1 MSNQIRMPRKGKH
14 NASVRPLWKMLA
26 AVILLGGLAFC
37 SPAVTAFATANPLAN
52 APVGPTVSPS
62 ASAPVRPTVSP
73 SANPPVGPT
82 ANQAAN
88 PPAGPAA
95 NQAVTLST
103 EEPVVLEVSYGYE
116 NAAKGGRYL
125 PLNLTITNRQSTP
138 LSGTIQIKSMES
150 DRSIYRYDYPLA
162 AEPLTRADMQ
172 YFIPLG
178 TRADRLFLT
187 LTDDSGNTV
196 LNKRVK
202 LNVSLDV
209 PELFIGILA
218 DRPETLRYL
227 NGVGIHYSSL
237 RTRTFPLQGEDF
249 PEEEIGLD
257 LLDVIIVNDYKLRSL
272 SEKQTAAIMDWV
284 HNGGVL
290 ILGTGDGVDD
300 TLGRF
305 APELLD
311 ASYGTPEIRAVNMG
325 NEFAMESPD
334 SATLEITCV
343 DIPLHGGNVIFSSR
357 EAADLTAAAKERG
370 MIAVAAYD
378 LADIGEF
385 CEAQPAYVDKFFTNL
400 LGEDRIDRLAKVVYS
415 GNSSR
420 YWSVQSLIN
429 TGDVDKLPNLGLYT
443 AVVVIY
449 LLLLGPVLYLFLK
462 NREMQIYYRRGV
474 VLLSVGFSVIIYLM
488 GTRTRFQST
497 FYTYASIQDVTED
510 YVTDTTYVNIRNPYN
525 RTYTSALNPS
535 YSVLPITRSYGSDA
549 ANPEFTGDENF
560 LVGVS
565 YREDRTEITGQNVV
579 AFDPRYFRLERKSEN
594 VDKIGI
600 TGEVDYFEGILTGS
614 ITNNFPF
621 PLENA
626 TLILYGNLVML
637 DRLEAGETKSLD
649 ELDLLRFPLNNF
661 AAVAEWVINGGQFKE
676 ADIDDKEYLL
686 AMERSNLLIFYLENY
701 MSGYSADARVIAF
714 STEKEESQFL
724 KEALPETYG
733 LTMLTSSVAVN
744 ASRASSLYR
753 SVLMKKPEVTS
764 GTYTAATNSMNGN
777 EPVTLEYYLGTDINV
792 ESLTFEPIS
801 QAFLRAD
808 NGTYNGTYIAV
819 FTGSIYF
826 YNVRTGSYDPV
837 KLDGGP
843 LELAELSPYLSQDN
857 ALTVRYV
864 YSGTGSYG
872 EVQLPMPMVAGRER

>member
-1 MSNQIRMPRKGKH
+1 MSNQIRMPRRGKH
-14 NASVRPLWKMLA
+14 NASVRPLWRILA
-26 AVILLGGLAFC
+26 AAAILLGGLAFC
-37 SPAVTAFATANPLAN
+37 EPTVTAFATASQAANPPVSLTAN
-52 APVGPTVSPS
+52 Q
-62 ASAPVRPTVSP
+62 
-73 SANPPVGPT
+73 SANPPVSPT
-82 ANQAAN
+82 AN
-88 PPAGPAA
+88 PP
-95 NQAVTLST
+95 VTPSA

-125 PLNLTITNRQSTP
+125 PLNLTITNRQSIP

-162 AEPLTRADMQ
+162 VDPLTQTDKQ

-178 TRADRLFLT
+178 TRADQLFLT
-187 LTDDSGNTV
+187 LTDGEGNTI

-209 PELFIGILA
+209 PELFIGVLSDQPA
-218 DRPETLRYL
+218 ALPYF

-257 LLDVIIVNDYKLRSL
+257 LLDVIIVNGYKLRSL
-272 SEKQTAAIMDWV
+272 SEKQTSAIMDWV
-284 HNGGVL
+284 YNGGVL
-290 ILGTGDGVDD
+290 ILGTGDSVDD

-311 ASYGTPEIRAVNMG
+311 DSYGTPDIRAVNMG

-334 SATLEITCV
+334 SATLEISCV

-357 EAADLTAAAKERG
+357 ESADLTAAAKEQG
-370 MIAVAAYD
+370 LIAVAAYD
-378 LADIGEF
+378 LADIAEF
-385 CEAQPAYVDKFFTNL
+385 CEAQPAYVDKFFTKL

-429 TGDVDKLPNLGLYT
+429 TGDVDKLPNLALYT
-443 AVVVIY
+443 MVVVIY

-462 NREMQIYYRRGV
+462 NQEMQIYYRRGV
-474 VLLSVGFSVIIYLM
+474 VLLSAGFTVIIYLL
-488 GTRTRFQST
+488 GSRTRFQST

-525 RTYTSALNPS
+525 RPYTITLDPS
-535 YSVLPITRSYGSDA
+535 YSVLPITRSYSNDA
-549 ANPEFTGDENF
+549 ANPEFTGEENF
-560 LVGVS
+560 LVGIS
-565 YREDRTEITGQNVV
+565 YQEDRTEITGQNVV
-579 AFDPRYFRLERKSEN
+579 AFDPRYFRLERKSDN
-594 VDKIGI
+594 ADKIGI
-600 TGEVDYFEGILTGS
+600 TGEVDYFEGILSGS

-626 TLILYGNLVML
+626 SLVLYGNLIML
-637 DRLEAGETKSLD
+637 DRLEPGETKSLD
-649 ELDLLRFPLNNF
+649 ELDLLRFPLNNS
-661 AAVAEWVINGGQFKE
+661 AAVARWIIGGGQFKE

-724 KEALPETYG
+724 KEASPKTYG

-744 ASRASSLYR
+744 ASQDSSLYR
-753 SVLMKKPEVTS
+753 SVLMKRPEVIS

-777 EPVTLEYYLGTDINV
+777 EPVTLEYYLGTDIDV
-792 ESLTFEPIS
+792 ESLMFEPIS
-801 QAFLRAD
+801 QEFLGAD
-808 NGTYNGTYIAV
+808 SGTYIEV

-837 KLDGGP
+837 KLDGDP
-843 LELAELSPYLSQDN
+843 LELAELHPYLSQDN

>member
-1 MSNQIRMPRKGKH
+1 MSNQIRMPRWEKH
-14 NASVRPLWKMLA
+14 NASVRPLWRMLA
-26 AVILLGGLAFC
+26 AAILLGGLAFC
-37 SPAVTAFATANPLAN
+37 GSTVTVFATVSQVENPPLSLAVN
-52 APVGPTVSPS
+52 QTVTPS
-62 ASAPVRPTVSP
+62 A
-73 SANPPVGPT
+73 
-82 ANQAAN
+82 
-88 PPAGPAA
+88 
-95 NQAVTLST
+95 
-103 EEPVVLEVSYGYE
+103 EEPVVLGVSYGYE

-125 PLNLTITNRQSTP
+125 PLNLTITNQQIIP

-150 DRSIYRYDYPLA
+150 DRSVYRYDYPLT
-162 AEPLTRADMQ
+162 AEPLTQTSMQ

-178 TRADRLFLT
+178 NRADQLFLT
-187 LTDDSGNTV
+187 LTDDEGNTIV
-196 LNKRVK
+196 NKRVK

-218 DRPETLRYL
+218 DQPATLQYL

-237 RTRTFPLQGEDF
+237 QTRIFPLRGEDF

-257 LLDVIIVNDYKLRSL
+257 LLDVIIVNGYKLRSL
-272 SEKQTAAIMDWV
+272 SEKQTLAIVDWV
-284 HNGGVL
+284 HNGGVF
-290 ILGTGDGVDD
+290 ILGTGDRVDD

-311 ASYGTPEIRAVNMG
+311 DSYGTPDIRAVNMG

-334 SATLEITCV
+334 SATLEISCV

-357 EAADLTAAAKERG
+357 ESADLTAAAKG
-370 MIAVAAYD
+370 QGLIAVAAYD
-378 LADIGEF
+378 LADIAEF
-385 CEAQPAYVDKFFTNL
+385 CEAQSAYVDKFFTKL

-429 TGDVDKLPNLGLYT
+429 TGDVDKLPNLALYT
-443 AVVVIY
+443 MVVVIY

-462 NREMQIYYRRGV
+462 KQEMRIYYRRGV
-474 VLLSVGFSVIIYLM
+474 VLLSAGFTVIIYLL
-488 GTRTRFQST
+488 GSRTRFQST

-525 RTYTSALNPS
+525 RPYSIALDPS
-535 YSVLPITRSYGSDA
+535 YSVLPITRSYSSDA
-549 ANPEFTGDENF
+549 ASQEFTGEENF

-565 YREDRTEITGQNVV
+565 YQEDRIEITGQNVV
-579 AFDPRYFRLERKSEN
+579 AFEPRYFRLERNSDN

-600 TGEVDYFEGILTGS
+600 TGKVDYFEGILTGS

-626 TLILYGNLVML
+626 SLILYGNLVML
-637 DRLEAGETKSLD
+637 DRLEPGETKSLD
-649 ELDLLRFPLNNF
+649 ELDLLRFPLNNS
-661 AAVAEWVINGGQFKE
+661 AAVAEWIISGGQFKE

-724 KEALPETYG
+724 KEASPETYG

-744 ASRASSLYR
+744 ASQDSSLYR
-753 SVLMKKPEVTS
+753 SVLMKKPEVIS

-777 EPVTLEYYLGTDINV
+777 EPVTLEYYLGTDIDV
-792 ESLTFEPIS
+792 ESLMFEPIS
-801 QAFLRAD
+801 QAFLGSGS
-808 NGTYNGTYIAV
+808 GTFLEV
-819 FTGSIYF
+819 FSGSIYF
-826 YNVRTGSYDPV
+826 YNVRTRSYDLV
-837 KLDGGP
+837 ELDGEP
-843 LELAELSPYLSQDN
+843 LELAELRPYLSQDN

-864 YSGTGSYG
+864 NSGTGGYG